1 MTVTLKVTI
10 TSWKEGIMLKKL
22 REPVNSLT
30 HWAGAVLALAGLIAL
45 LIVGWGTPAKMISLM
60 IYGVS
65 LIFLFS
71 ASATYHMVRV
81 KDKALEIFRKVDHAA
96 IYFLIAGTYTPFCV
110 NAFSGFWKWGMLS
123 IIWSLALI
131 GIIVKVFYM
140 RAPRWLNA
148 GIYVIMGWL
157 AVGAAGQ
164 MLAALPAWVLSWL
177 IIGGVIYTLGAVVYI
192 TKIFNFK
199 PGVFGFH
206 EMWHIFVLFAAAAH
220 FVAVLGVAL

>member
-1 MTVTLKVTI
+1 
-10 TSWKEGIMLKKL
+10 MLKNL

-30 HWAGAVLALAGLIAL
+30 HWGGAFLALIGLIIL
-45 LIVGWGTPAKMISLM
+45 LVVGWGTPARVISLL

-65 LIFLFS
+65 LIVLFS
-71 ASATYHMVRV
+71 ASATYHMVQV
-81 KDKALEIFRKVDHAA
+81 KERALEVFRKIDHAA

-131 GIIVKVFYM
+131 GIIVKVFYI

-148 GIYVIMGWL
+148 GIYLVMGWL
-157 AVGAAGQ
+157 CIAAIGQ
-164 MLAALPAWVLSWL
+164 MLAALPVWVLLWL
-177 IIGGVIYTLGAVVYI
+177 VAGGLLYTLGAIIYI
-192 TKIFNFK
+192 TKIFNFV

-206 EMWHIFVLFAAAAH
+206 EMWHIFVMLAAAAH
-220 FVAVLGVAL
+220 FVAVLGIAL

>member
-1 MTVTLKVTI
+1 
-10 TSWKEGIMLKKL
+10 MLKKL

-30 HWAGAVLALAGLIAL
+30 HWGGAILALIGLIAL
-45 LIVGWGTPAKMISLM
+45 LIVGGSTPAKIISLL
-60 IYGVS
+60 IYGLS

-81 KDKALEIFRKVDHAA
+81 REKALEIFRKIDHAA

-131 GIIVKVFYM
+131 GIIVKVFYI

-148 GIYVIMGWL
+148 GIYLVMGWL
-157 AVGAAGQ
+157 CLAAIGQ
-164 MLAALPAWVLSWL
+164 MLAVLPVWVISWL
-177 IIGGVIYTLGAVVYI
+177 IAGGIIYTLGAVVYI
-192 TKIFNFK
+192 TKIFNFI

-206 EMWHIFVLFAAAAH
+206 EVWHIFVMLAAAAH
-220 FVAVLGVAL
+220 FVAVLGVVL